1 MRLVSRI
8 VLAVAIILVVWL
20 ALGASNGQGRFGRQ
34 NTDVDSPQ
42 AEFHM
47 ARLIFSSGLG
57 GFRGFF
63 NNWWAI
69 DYPEAEEHFL
79 PALRRVTNMFVA
91 EDSVHLE
98 ITDDRIFQFPFLFMQ
113 QPGQGNFSPS
123 AHEAER
129 LREYLMRGGF
139 LMVDD
144 FHGPYDWQVF
154 EAAMKRV
161 LPGRPIVD
169 IPDDDPLLHIFFDLN
184 KRTQIPGRR
193 HLRRGAGGRTVAAMA
208 GPPRWS
214 GIYDDQKRLMG
225 AINFNMDMG
234 DAWQH
239 ADDPVYPAEMT
250 GLAYRFGVNYVIYA
264 MTH

>member
-1 MRLVSRI
+1 
-8 VLAVAIILVVWL
+8 
-20 ALGASNGQGRFGRQ
+20 
-34 NTDVDSPQ
+34 
-42 AEFHM
+42 M
-47 ARLIFSSGLG
+47 ARLIYGGGLG

-69 DYPEAEEHFL
+69 DYPEAEEHFM
-79 PALRRVTNMFVA
+79 PALRRITNLTVA
-91 EDSVHLE
+91 DDSIHLE
-98 ITDDRIFQFPFLFMQ
+98 ITDDRIFDYPFLFMQ
-113 QPGQGNFSPS
+113 QPGQGNWQPGER
-123 AHEAER
+123 EASR
-129 LREYLMRGGF
+129 MREYLIRGGF

-144 FHGPYDWQVF
+144 FHGPYDWKVF

-161 LPGRPIVD
+161 FPDRPIID

-193 HLRRGAGGRTVAAMA
+193 HLRMGPGGRVVAQMQ
-208 GPPRWS
+208 GSPQWR
-214 GIYDDQKRLMG
+214 GIYDDRKRLMV

-239 ADDPVYPAEMT
+239 ADDPYYPAEMT

>member
-1 MRLVSRI
+1 MYLILKSIGILLLLSLV
-8 VLAVAIILVVWL
+8 AVA
-20 ALGASNGQGRFGRQ
+20 SGQFRGRRA
-34 NTDVDSPQ
+34 NTDVDAPE

-47 ARLIFSSGLG
+47 ARLVYGAGLTS
-57 GFRGFF
+57 GFRGFLS
-63 NNWWAI
+63 WWAI

-79 PALRRVTNMFVA
+79 PALRRVTNMTVA
-91 EDSVHLE
+91 DDSAHLE

-113 QPGQGNFSPS
+113 QAGQGGWNPNPR
-123 AHEAER
+123 EAER
-129 LREYLMRGGF
+129 LREYLLRGGF

-144 FHGPYDWQVF
+144 FHGPYDWRVF
-154 EAAMKRV
+154 ESAMKRV
-161 LPGRPIVD
+161 LPDRPIVD
-169 IPDDDPLLHIFFDLN
+169 IPDDDPLLHIFFDLD

-193 HLRRGAGGRTVAAMA
+193 HLRMSRAGQVVAQMQ
-208 GPPRWS
+208 GEPRWR
-214 GIYDDQKRLMG
+214 GIYDERGRLMV

-239 ADDPVYPAEMT
+239 ADDPLYPAEMT

>member
-1 MRLVSRI
+1 MRLS
-8 VLAVAIILVVWL
+8 LKAIL
-20 ALGASNGQGRFGRQ
+20 ALLLLLLLAGISSGQRRRGF
-34 NTDVDSPQ
+34 NTDVERPE
-42 AEFHM
+42 AEFHL
-47 ARLIFSSGLG
+47 ARLIYGGGLG

-79 PALRRVTNMFVA
+79 PALRRVTNMSVA
-91 EDSVHLE
+91 EDSAHLE

-113 QPGQGNFSPS
+113 QAGQGNWSPTS
-123 AHEAER
+123 REAER
-129 LREYLMRGGF
+129 MREYLARGGF

-154 EAAMKRV
+154 ESAMKTV

-169 IPDDDPLLHIFFDLN
+169 IPESDPLLNIFFDLD

-193 HLRRGAGGRTVAAMA
+193 HLVIGRGDQVMA
-208 GPPRWS
+208 RMMGPATWR
-214 GIYDDQKRLMG
+214 GIYDDHKRLMV

-234 DAWQH
+234 DAWEH
-239 ADDPVYPAEMT
+239 ADDPYYPAAMT